1 MIYFGAVVVEAGLD
15 RTFMGRGDRCWG
27 AAAPACLQSH
37 AAKCR
42 KPLLA
47 RDPWRSHIP
56 HAPNNPHTI
65 MAKGNN
71 AHKKEVKK
79 PKKEKPKPAPAGRK
93 S

>member
-1 MIYFGAVVVEAGLD
+1 
-15 RTFMGRGDRCWG
+15 
-27 AAAPACLQSH
+27 
-37 AAKCR
+37 
-42 KPLLA
+42 LLA
-47 RDPWRSHIP
+47 EDVTCRISQGAINNTHI
-56 HAPNNPHTI
+56 I

>member
-1 MIYFGAVVVEAGLD
+1 MPKFYFLRDHPITSCPKMARAASCKTLAVQPQSGAHPTT
-15 RTFMGRGDRCWG
+15 R
-27 AAAPACLQSH
+27 
-37 AAKCR
+37 
-42 KPLLA
+42 
-47 RDPWRSHIP
+47 I
-56 HAPNNPHTI
+56 TI

>member
-1 MIYFGAVVVEAGLD
+1 MRL
-15 RTFMGRGDRCWG
+15 
-27 AAAPACLQSH
+27 SH
-37 AAKCR
+37 NPC
-42 KPLLA
+42 
-47 RDPWRSHIP
+47 
-56 HAPNNPHTI
+56 APNNTHII